1 MAADPHIA
9 SYDYQGRQEPCLVMQ
24 PAQAADSAPK
34 LCLIPP
40 LFAEANRMRRLLVS
54 VMRHL
59 AMAHG
64 IASIMPDLP
73 GTLDSE
79 APLSETTFTDWQQ
92 ALSVACEQHDP
103 ISHSAAFRAG
113 AVLDSALPHAKNWR
127 LSPIPA
133 AKQLRLL
140 ARTENAALRE
150 SGVSVPALTEIL
162 ETARKDSVMLAGYA
176 LSADMV
182 TELMDH
188 SDLTKADR
196 TISLAEDDDEA
207 DAVLHGPP
215 LWLRAE
221 PGEAVELTVAIA
233 DDIARWMAG

>member
-9 SYDYQGRQEPCLVMQ
+9 SYDYQGRQEPCLAMQ
-24 PAQAADSAPK
+24 PAHGADSAQK

-40 LFAEANRMRRLLVS
+40 FFAEANRMRRTLVS

-59 AMAHG
+59 ATSHG

-73 GTLDSE
+73 GTLESE
-79 APLSETTFTDWQQ
+79 APLTETTLTDWQQ
-92 ALSVACEQHDP
+92 ALTAACQQHGP

-113 AVLDSALPHAKNWR
+113 AVLDSTLPHVTSWR

-133 AKQLRLL
+133 AKQLRML
-140 ARTENAALRE
+140 ARTEIAALRE
-150 SGVSVPALTEIL
+150 KGEAVPALTEML
-162 ETARKDSVMLAGYA
+162 ETARKDGVMLAGYA

-182 TELMDH
+182 AAPMDH
-188 SDLTKADR
+188 SDLAHADR
-196 TISLAEDDDEA
+196 TISLSEDDGDA
-207 DAVLHGPP
+207 DAVLQGPP

-221 PGEAVELTVAIA
+221 PGDDPELAVAIA